1 MENADGLFPVTKDE
15 LVQEGGI
22 VTLRCPVQENDNSS
36 LQWSNPAQQTLFF
49 DDKKALRDNRIAL
62 VYYSRHEL
70 AISISNM
77 TLRDEGDY
85 TCSIFTMPVRTA
97 VAKVVV
103 LAAPKKPEI
112 SGYIGPIVEGRTIT
126 LMCNTS
132 GTKPLPTIRW
142 LKGSDVMEGQTYE
155 SDIAD
160 QRAYALSNVVN
171 LTVWRKDNGAVIECA
186 VNHRALQDNVYT
198 AQQRIEVH
206 YSPEVVIEASK
217 EVPEEGEEFM
227 LHCYGKG
234 NPEPSYFN
242 WLRFNGELS
251 ERAVVRHENLSFTYL
266 NKTDAGVY
274 QCVAK
279 NIIGTG
285 AKNYSLRV
293 HGDPLD
299 LAPASPP
306 APVNVSLTPSRH
318 DSTTSSDTDP
328 LSQLT
333 QSSIDHAVIGGIVA
347 VIVFIALCLF
357 IVLVRYLIRHKGTY
371 LTHEAKG
378 LDDAPDADTA
388 IINAEVGHS
397 SSDEKK
403 EYFI

>member
-1 MENADGLFPVTKDE
+1 MLLRILALTCRLLPLALGNFQLDSGLEDADGLFPVTKDE

-22 VTLRCPVQENDNSS
+22 VTLRCTVQENDNSS

-198 AQQRIEVH
+198 ARQRIEVH

-293 HGDPLD
+293 H
-299 LAPASPP
+299 
-306 APVNVSLTPSRH
+306 
-318 DSTTSSDTDP
+318 DP

>member
-1 MENADGLFPVTKDE
+1 MTKDE

-22 VTLRCPVQENDNSS
+22 VTLRCTVQENDNSS

-198 AQQRIEVH
+198 ARQRIEVH

-293 HGDPLD
+293 H
-299 LAPASPP
+299 
-306 APVNVSLTPSRH
+306 
-318 DSTTSSDTDP
+318 DP